1 MSYLLEILGRGLDR
15 EMSDVLDRYYWSPQ
29 TRSLEDLQ
37 AEAGLH
43 DDSAELQFHCGVAS
57 LHAAKFDDAVEYLE
71 RACAVK
77 SNWHV
82 ARLALAAAHE
92 SVGHPAEALAQLATV
107 NDAKPGQSPI
117 LLAMGFCC
125 ERLNDAPHAMEMYR
139 GAIEIDPTAIQA
151 RQRLAAAAVAQG
163 EFTEAVEQYKYLREF
178 YPEAGWVLSSLG
190 HLYYKMKDP
199 GAAIDAF
206 EMALAM
212 DPENWSLMDDE
223 VEILLEEGRY
233 HEAIVRL
240 KQLIEQQP
248 GFPDLLVR
256 LGDVYANIGEDDQ
269 AMACYAGAVEMQPD
283 YVEAVIKSGTQH
295 LVHGRW
301 HQAAEAF
308 GDACDLNDRVMANY
322 VGRGVAQL
330 ASGNRQAAME
340 SFDLA
345 GSIEPNSTLLLSE
358 MARLT
363 LKAVIA
369 EEHYGGMDHEPASDM
384 AEMELDNDDLLAQ
397 QIDAHAEQVALHPDY
412 ADLQYR
418 YGVLLRSQGQLG
430 DAQEH
435 FQRAIEIN
443 PGYVQALIKLGITHQ
458 ELGHEEEAIVAFRSV
473 LEIEPHYVDVHYRLG
488 LLHTNRRQFLEAVEH
503 MEHAANGQP
512 DNPDI
517 RAGLALSLQN
527 MGLMDRSVATWR
539 SLWRMNKTSRS

>member
-1 MSYLLEILGRGLDR
+1 MSDLLEILGRGLDR
-15 EMSDVLDRYYWSPQ
+15 EMSDVLVRYYWSPQ
-29 TRSLEDLQ
+29 ARTLEDLQ
-37 AEAGLH
+37 AEADLH
-43 DDSAELQFHCGVAS
+43 DDSPELQFHCGVAA
-57 LHAAKFDDAVEYLE
+57 LHVGKVDEAVERLAKACAAKPD
-71 RACAVK
+71 
-77 SNWHV
+77 WHV
-82 ARLALAAAHE
+82 ARLALASAHE
-92 SVGHPAEALAQLATV
+92 SLGHAAEALAQLATV
-107 NDAKPGQSPI
+107 DKSKPGQSPI

-125 ERLNDAPHAMEMYR
+125 ERVHDAPHAMEMYR
-139 GAIEIDPTAIQA
+139 RAIRIDPTLIQA

-163 EFTEAVEQYKYLREF
+163 EFAEALEQYEYFREF
-178 YPEAGWVLSSLG
+178 YPEATWVLAAMG

-199 GAAIDAF
+199 ARAIDAF
-206 EMALAM
+206 ETALAM

-223 VEILLEEGRY
+223 VEILLEEARY

-256 LGDVYANIGEDDQ
+256 LGDVYAGIGEDAL
-269 AMACYAGAVEMQPD
+269 AMACYEDAVNTQPD
-283 YVEAVIKSGTQH
+283 YVEAVIKLGTQH
-295 LVHGRW
+295 LIHGRW
-301 HQAAEAF
+301 QRAAEAF

-330 ASGNRQAAME
+330 ASGDRRAAME

-363 LKAVIA
+363 LKSVIA
-369 EEHYGGMDHEPASDM
+369 DEHHTGLDQASESRM
-384 AEMELDNDDLLAQ
+384 AEIELDNDDLLAQ
-397 QIDAHAEQVALHPDY
+397 QVDAHAEQVTLHPEY

-430 DAQEH
+430 DALEH
-435 FQRAIEIN
+435 FQQAVAIN

-458 ELGHEEEAIVAFRSV
+458 ELGHEEEAIVAFRCV
-473 LEIEPHYVDVHYRLG
+473 LEVEPHYVDVHYRLG
-488 LLHTNRRQFLEAVEH
+488 LLHTNRRQFQEAVEH
-503 MEHAANGQP
+503 MEHAADGQP
-512 DNPDI
+512 DNADI

-539 SLWRMNKTSRS
+539 SLWRLNKASRS